1 MGEFPNK
8 ATQFSSENQPENRGR
23 KEGSKNRATIAKKWL
38 EVTSQGENYITK
50 KFEELTEED
59 WQILS
64 LIKQGRRGN
73 TQAVKLLFDM
83 VYGPM
88 DKNIN
93 HSGQVS
99 LQQITGLE
107 VK

>member
-1 MGEFPNK
+1 MPNEQNLK
-8 ATQFSSENQPENRGR
+8 KFTSEYQPEHNGR
-23 KEGSKNRATIAKKWL
+23 PKGSKNRSTIARKWL
-38 EVTSQGENYITK
+38 EATSKGENYLTK
-50 KFEELTEED
+50 QMEELSEED

-73 TQAVKLLFDM
+73 TQAIKMLFDL

-93 HSGQVS
+93 HSGSLS

>member
-1 MGEFPNK
+1 MANEQNLKPWPKGVSGNP
-8 ATQFSSENQPENRGR
+8 AGR
-23 KEGSKNRATIAKKWL
+23 PPGTKDKSTIAKKWL
-38 EVTSQGENYITK
+38 EATSRGENYITK
-50 KFEELTEED
+50 QMEDLSEED

-73 TQAVKLLFDM
+73 TQAIKMLFDL

-93 HSGQVS
+93 HTGSLS